1 MTVKLEDILTAV
13 NEKIIV
19 KYPSI
24 SVMAS
29 EDVKEGFIR
38 PSFFTTLENISRTD
52 YLRKFMRTL
61 TVVIYYFPS
70 DRYKYKLDTMEKT
83 QAIESMFAHGLKVGT
98 RTIQLVDSVESDV
111 TDGVLSSRM
120 EMQYYDVDDESSGGG
135 GETEVKM
142 QELDF
147 GVSQDV

>member
-1 MTVKLEDILTAV
+1 MTVKLEDITTAV
-13 NEKIIV
+13 NQKIAE

-24 SVMAS
+24 EIMAS
-29 EDVKEGFIR
+29 EDVKEGFKR

-52 YLRKFMRTL
+52 YLRKFLRTL
-61 TVVIYYFPS
+61 TVVIYYFPA

-98 RTIQLVDSVESDV
+98 RTIQLVEGVESDV
-111 TDGVLSSRM
+111 TDGVLASRM
-120 EMQYYDVDDESSGGG
+120 EISYYDVDDDSSGSG
-135 GETEVKM
+135 GETESKM

-147 GVSQDV
+147 GVS

>member
-1 MTVKLEDILTAV
+1 MTVKLEDITTAV
-13 NEKIIV
+13 NQKIAE

-24 SVMAS
+24 EIMAS

-52 YLRKFMRTL
+52 YLRKFVRAL
-61 TVVIYYFPS
+61 TVVIYYFPA

-98 RTIQLVDSVESDV
+98 RTIQLLDSVESDV
-111 TDGVLSSRM
+111 TDGVLASRM
-120 EMQYYDVDDESSGGG
+120 EISYYDVDDDISGSGG
-135 GETEVKM
+135 EVESIM

-147 GVSQDV
+147 GVS